1 MDAILSP
8 RRRVVL
14 QALGAAALLAACGD
28 RRGAGAAPV
37 FAFRGL
43 TMGSAFTLQI
53 AGAHLSGAGRDAAR
67 AAANGALDA
76 VDRAMSAF
84 RPDSEVS
91 AFNAHG
97 GDAPFELSSDTYTVF
112 ALSQRIAAD
121 TGGAFDITV
130 APIVDAWGF
139 GPMGNHRVAT
149 AEEIRTLESFVG
161 YCKLALDDRNRT
173 ITKSRPDLRADLSG
187 VAKGFGVDK
196 AARAL
201 EALGFERY
209 VVEAGGEVRARGN
222 NAAGEPWQIAIEEPD
237 ARPQRPRYVVP
248 LSGASIATSGD
259 YRIYF
264 VRDGRRYCHEI
275 DPATG
280 GPIQNGLA
288 SVSVVAADCA
298 SADAL
303 ATALMVLGPER
314 GYAFAAQRNLAA
326 YFIVRTPAG
335 ELEDCMTPAFVALG
349 GRRLI
354 AF

>member
-1 MDAILSP
+1 MDAVISP
-8 RRRVVL
+8 RRRVML
-14 QALGAAALLAACGD
+14 QALGAAALLAACSD
-28 RRGAGAAPV
+28 RRSVVATPV

-53 AGAHLSGAGRDAAR
+53 AGAPLSGPGRDAAR
-67 AAANGALDA
+67 AAAQGALDA

-84 RPDSEVS
+84 RPESELS
-91 AFNAHG
+91 AFNAYRG
-97 GDAPFELSSDTYTVF
+97 RPPFALSRDTYAVF
-112 ALSQRIAAD
+112 ELSQRIAAD
-121 TGGAFDITV
+121 TGGAFDMTV

-139 GPMGNHRVAT
+139 GPVRNHRIVT
-149 AEEIRTLESFVG
+149 AEEIRTLGSPVG
-161 YCKLALDDRNRT
+161 YRKLFLQESNRT
-173 ITKSRPDLRADLSG
+173 VTKSRPDLRADLSG

-209 VVEAGGEVRARGN
+209 VIEAGGEVRARGN
-222 NAAGEPWQIAIEEPD
+222 NAADQPWQIAIEEPD
-237 ARPQRPRYVVP
+237 ASPQRPRYVVP

-264 VRDGRRYCHEI
+264 ERDGQRYCHEI

-280 GPIQNGLA
+280 APIRNGLA
-288 SVSVVAADCA
+288 SVSVVAVDCA

-326 YFIVRTPAG
+326 YFIVRSPRG
-335 ELEDCMTPAFVALG
+335 DLEDRMTPAFVALG
-349 GRRLI
+349 GKRLRVS
-354 AF
+354 